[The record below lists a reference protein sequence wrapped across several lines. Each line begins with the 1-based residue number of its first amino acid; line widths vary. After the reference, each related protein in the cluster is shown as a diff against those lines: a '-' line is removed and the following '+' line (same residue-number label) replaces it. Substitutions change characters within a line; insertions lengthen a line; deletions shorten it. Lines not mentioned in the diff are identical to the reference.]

1 MKYYIFEEYTSIYNL
16 ENDKQRLKQSKISN
30 YIDDSN
36 FFEPLPMLFDKN
48 VFEMKMKVFGKR
60 KSCTVFKNQKFNFL
74 PRIFWKTYFFKQD
87 LAKYHCSSGIWNG

>member
-30 YIDDSN
+30 YIDNSN

-60 KSCTVFKNQKFNFL
+60 KSYTVFNESKIQLSTKNIMENIFFL
-74 PRIFWKTYFFKQD
+74 SKI
-87 LAKYHCSSGIWNG
+87 

>member
-16 ENDKQRLKQSKISN
+16 ENDKQRLKQNKISN
-30 YIDDSN
+30 YIDNSN

-60 KSCTVFKNQKFNFL
+60 KSYTVFNESKIQLSTKNIMENIFFL
-74 PRIFWKTYFFKQD
+74 SKI
-87 LAKYHCSSGIWNG
+87 